1 MSAIHREVSSSIS
14 SIRKRLIG
22 YLKLDDT
29 FTRRDNDCFAYLID
43 RELLLKLF
51 VLVLLLYY
59 VLRLYFTSGAGLVV
73 FFLLLLYYPP
83 HHCDDY
89 YNSVIMRNASR
100 PLSSVLAHTFMCL
113 TNA

>member
-14 SIRKRLIG
+14 SISKRLIG

-59 VLRLYFTSGAGLVV
+59 VLHLYFTSGAGLVV
-73 FFLLLLYYPP
+73 FFLLLL
-83 HHCDDY
+83 
-89 YNSVIMRNASR
+89 
-100 PLSSVLAHTFMCL
+100 LSSTPLRRLLYQRYYA
-113 TNA
+113 

>member
-14 SIRKRLIG
+14 SISKRLIG

-51 VLVLLLYY
+51 V
-59 VLRLYFTSGAGLVV
+59 
-73 FFLLLLYYPP
+73 
-83 HHCDDY
+83 
-89 YNSVIMRNASR
+89 
-100 PLSSVLAHTFMCL
+100 
-113 TNA
+113 